1 MHKLKNPR
9 KYVERLKTRIADRW
23 RHKAPWNEGCG
34 MTEHHIPLCAEID
47 RPTMRRGKCPRFPD
61 AQVCQGL
68 LREMQEVQKE
78 MSAIGGH
85 DGKRMD

>member
-61 AQVCQGL
+61 AQVFRDYCERCNR
-68 LREMQEVQKE
+68 RECGRK
-78 MSAIGGH
+78 
-85 DGKRMD
+85 